1 MFKSVRNLL
10 IILMLY
16 FSAIGV
22 ANKFN
27 PNQIKSVNFKNTAEL
42 DFLLVTTEEREFHK
56 LYKRSSTL
64 FLKKETIKEG
74 DDWFSMN
81 RPYEFYLSVEDLKP
95 NNFSKFIAE
104 TDYTFDYLFN
114 NPDGVE
120 SSEASVVIS
129 RQDAQSFANWLSSKE
144 RVSYQIVDNKE
155 IDYACKNFSK
165 SNASMSFWKIKV
177 DKFEKLC
184 QDIAYVETIEKLDS
198 NGFRLIRDVD

>member
-1 MFKSVRNLL
+1 
-10 IILMLY
+10 MLY
-16 FSAIGV
+16 FAALGI
-22 ANKFN
+22 ANKFS
-27 PNQIKSVNFKNTAEL
+27 PNQKKPATYKNTADL
-42 DFLLVTTEEREFHK
+42 NFVLITAEEREFHK

>member
-64 FLKKETIKEG
+64 FLKKETI
-74 DDWFSMN
+74 
-81 RPYEFYLSVEDLKP
+81 L
-95 NNFSKFIAE
+95 
-104 TDYTFDYLFN
+104 
-114 NPDGVE
+114 
-120 SSEASVVIS
+120 
-129 RQDAQSFANWLSSKE
+129 
-144 RVSYQIVDNKE
+144 
-155 IDYACKNFSK
+155 
-165 SNASMSFWKIKV
+165 
-177 DKFEKLC
+177 
-184 QDIAYVETIEKLDS
+184 
-198 NGFRLIRDVD
+198 

>member
-1 MFKSVRNLL
+1 
-10 IILMLY
+10 
-16 FSAIGV
+16 
-22 ANKFN
+22 
-27 PNQIKSVNFKNTAEL
+27 
-42 DFLLVTTEEREFHK
+42 
-56 LYKRSSTL
+56 
-64 FLKKETIKEG
+64 LKKETIKEG

>member
-144 RVSYQIVDNKE
+144 RVNYQIVDNKE
-155 IDYACKNFSK
+155 IDYACKIF
-165 SNASMSFWKIKV
+165 F
-177 DKFEKLC
+177 
-184 QDIAYVETIEKLDS
+184 
-198 NGFRLIRDVD
+198 